1 MSKGHIDAPLLLK
14 KVPTVKSFYKKV
26 KQINKTAKTNEIFKF
41 IKKHEYICEESMD
54 NFLTN
59 WHLNMFYT
67 IFPLYLK
74 GYDDEQVK
82 QSLLDTD
89 NYIATKIQGGT
100 KKEKQQRANHRKEVT
115 TELLKELY

>member
-1 MSKGHIDAPLLLK
+1 MNKGDINAPLLLK

-26 KQINKTAKTNEIFKF
+26 KEINKKATTNDIFNF
-41 IKKHEYICEESMD
+41 IKTHEYICEESMD

-89 NYIATKIQGGT
+89 KYIATKIQGGS
-100 KKEKQQRANHRKEVT
+100 KQEKQERAKHREEVT
-115 TELLKELY
+115 TELLKELS